1 MNNWQKVYT
10 TPNGH
15 QAEIVKAVLETH
27 DFPAVVMNRKDS
39 SYHFGY
45 FEVFVNAE
53 DAPTALTIIADE
65 INFE

>member
-15 QAEIVKAVLETH
+15 QAEIVKGVLETH
-27 DFPAVVMNRKDS
+27 ELPAVVMNRKDS
-39 SYHFGY
+39 SYLFGY

-53 DAPTALTIIADE
+53 DATTALTIIADE
-65 INFE
+65 IKFE